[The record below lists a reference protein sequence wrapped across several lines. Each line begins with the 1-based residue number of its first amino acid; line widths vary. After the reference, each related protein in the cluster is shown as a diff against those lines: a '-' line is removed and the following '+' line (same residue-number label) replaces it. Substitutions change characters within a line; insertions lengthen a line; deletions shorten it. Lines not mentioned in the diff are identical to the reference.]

1 MAPMTPLQRARQN
14 ERLANEALAAGN
26 IAAAQE
32 YQANLTQQ
40 VASGSLPGVGNVAT
54 RVNTAVDAARQAAGL
69 NTPVQTAPV
78 VTTEPEQI
86 DTPAPAAAT
95 VSPPPAFSALETIE
109 NLLRSAL
116 GVEGLGSWAVGLYN
130 RGASATEIIQSLR
143 YGTDGSPEGQAA
155 RARYLEAFPSMDT
168 FIKDGTF
175 AGDNPELQYI
185 EYRNTLSQ
193 ASQRYGISES
203 LFTKDKIVNYLTN
216 KVSAAE
222 LTDRMSQAA
231 AAVSTTPAE
240 TLAILNEYYGVQ
252 NNDLISFY
260 LDPDTT
266 ESELQK
272 RYTAARI
279 GTEAQR
285 NKFNIGSSMAEN
297 LAMRGVSV
305 DEATAGFGRARSQ
318 DAFMYG
324 RGETAS
330 QSALINAQ
338 FGEEESKKQIERIA
352 GSRLGQFQGGGS
364 FATNTT
370 GVGGLGTS
378 ATR

>member
-1 MAPMTPLQRARQN
+1 MAPRRQN
-14 ERLANEALAAGN
+14 LNPGNLPPAEQTTLPDGSTITTPWGMEAGGLN
-26 IAAAQE
+26 AQGIPVF
-32 YQANLTQQ
+32 NF
-40 VASGSLPGVGNVAT
+40 SGGSPETPRRDQDEVVAT
-54 RVNTAVDAARQAAGL
+54 
-69 NTPVQTAPV
+69 
-78 VTTEPEQI
+78 
-86 DTPAPAAAT
+86 PAAAT

-285 NKFNIGSSMAEN
+285 NQFNIGSSMAEN